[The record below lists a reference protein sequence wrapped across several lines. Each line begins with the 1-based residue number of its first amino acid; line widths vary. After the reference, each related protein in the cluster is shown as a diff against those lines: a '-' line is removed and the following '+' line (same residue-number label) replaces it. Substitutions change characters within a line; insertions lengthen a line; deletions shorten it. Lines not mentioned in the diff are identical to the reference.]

1 MHLGS
6 QLLQYSFAGLTLG
19 SIYALVAL
27 AFVTTFNITGVLNLA
42 MGEFLTFGALLAVS
56 LVAAGLPLP
65 LACGVAVC
73 LVALLGGLMERVA
86 VRPVLGAPPLVPVM
100 VTIGLAVS
108 LRGVALLAWG
118 TQTYTLPAFSPGES
132 LQVGGAVLT
141 LQSVW
146 VLGFLA
152 LVLVGLF
159 VFFDYTLTG
168 KAVRAC
174 MINRAAAELLG
185 IRPERMAF
193 YSFVAS
199 GALGAAAGILI
210 TPITLATYDVG
221 FMLGLKGFI
230 GAVVGGLTSVP
241 GAVVG
246 GLLLGLLE
254 AFGAGLVAS
263 GMKDVVAMLVLLAV
277 LLVRPTG
284 IFGLGRGRE
293 A

>member
-1 MHLGS
+1 LNLGS
-6 QLLQYSFAGLTLG
+6 QLLQYAFAGLTLG

-56 LVAAGLPLP
+56 LLAAGLPFP
-65 LACGVAVC
+65 LACVVAVC

-108 LRGVALLAWG
+108 LRGVALVAWG

-132 LQVGGAVLT
+132 LRVGGAALT
-141 LQSVW
+141 LQSLW
-146 VLGFLA
+146 VLGFL
-152 LVLVGLF
+152 LIVLLGLF
-159 VFFDYTLTG
+159 MFFDYTVSG

-174 MINRAAAELLG
+174 MINRTAAELLG